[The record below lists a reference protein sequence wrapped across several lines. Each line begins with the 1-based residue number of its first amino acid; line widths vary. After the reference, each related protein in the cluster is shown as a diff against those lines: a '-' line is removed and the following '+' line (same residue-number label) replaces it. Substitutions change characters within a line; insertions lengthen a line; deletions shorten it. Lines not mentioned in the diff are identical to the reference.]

1 MGEIRLYVWTDAS
14 PFRADRAVT
23 RYELAFF
30 KDGRHVGSRMDHFIA
45 DRNQQGA
52 ILEGLIAA
60 MTRIQDGSGMSLTLV
75 CANAYIIGS
84 INQSQYVKWSLN
96 GWKTSKGEEVKHAEE
111 WQRVEQLIK
120 DKISDITARVPA
132 GEDDEVMRRL
142 GAEAFDAHMNVETA

>member
-1 MGEIRLYVWTDAS
+1 
-14 PFRADRAVT
+14 
-23 RYELAFF
+23 
-30 KDGRHVGSRMDHFIA
+30 
-45 DRNQQGA
+45 
-52 ILEGLIAA
+52 
-60 MTRIQDGSGMSLTLV
+60 MSLTLV

-96 GWKTSKGEEVKHAEE
+96 GWKTSKGEEVKHTEE

-142 GAEAFDAHMNVETA
+142 GAAAFDAHMNVETA